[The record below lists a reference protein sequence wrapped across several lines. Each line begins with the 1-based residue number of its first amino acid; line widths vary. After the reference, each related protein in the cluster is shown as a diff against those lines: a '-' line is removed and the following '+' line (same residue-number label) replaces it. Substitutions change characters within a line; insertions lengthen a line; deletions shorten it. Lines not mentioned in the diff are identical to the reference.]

1 MGLAPR
7 FLVCFSWFAQSV
19 QFGVQPAVTDRKQ
32 SIMIIVDKEEKIPSI
47 PVRVQSHIASK
58 FHALLRNDGR
68 CCGLMVV
75 LGFGC
80 KGRGSRSG

>member
-32 SIMIIVDKEEKIPSI
+32 NIMIIVDKEEKFLLYLLEF
-47 PVRVQSHIASK
+47 RVTSHLNSM
-58 FHALLRNDGR
+58 L
-68 CCGLMVV
+68 
-75 LGFGC
+75 
-80 KGRGSRSG
+80 S

>member
-19 QFGVQPAVTDRKQ
+19 QFGVQLAVTDRKQ
-32 SIMIIVDKEEKIPSI
+32 NIMTIVDKEEKFLLYLLEF
-47 PVRVQSHIASK
+47 RVIASK

-80 KGRGSRSG
+80 KERGSRSG